1 MPNRITPN
9 LDALV
14 GDSITSLCPQGFHDF
29 DSNHCAHFVSHVGG
43 YRFGFLCHNM
53 PDAEIATPSG
63 VCVRVQELLPRC
75 PQVGAWDRRPDTDD
89 DLLVFITARGNV
101 NLTAKTIRNVP
112 KKHIGIFRDGQVYHY
127 SNTDEKVVRQ
137 TPEAVRRR
145 FRAAYRDRT
154 VDLFFGTLPGAG
166 RSLTRL
172 RGGSR
177 GVRGGI
183 PRALSLHIGLNEFD
197 PAHYGEPGTLAGC
210 ENDAR
215 DMAALAKK
223 EGLKPIVPPLLT
235 AKATAANVVNAI
247 RKAAAT
253 LAGRRYSLPDLR
265 GARRTNT
272 GYERRRAGSDGR
284 NVVPLRSDA
293 HRRRT
298 CRALGQL
305 PSWSAHHYA
314 VG

>member
-75 PQVGAWDRRPDTDD
+75 PQVGTWDHRPDTDD
-89 DLLVFITARGNV
+89 DLLVFITARANV

-112 KKHIGIFRDGQVYHY
+112 KKHIGIFRDGVYH

-145 FRAAYRDRT
+145 FRGPGSDCRS
-154 VDLFFGTLPGAG
+154 LFGTLFMGPLAHAYAED
-166 RSLTRL
+166 RR
-172 RGGSR
+172 RAR
-177 GVRGGI
+177 GI
-183 PRALSLHIGLNEFD
+183 PRALSCTSVLTNSIPLTTANRARW
-197 PAHYGEPGTLAGC
+197 PVAKTT
-210 ENDAR
+210 R
-215 DMAALAKK
+215 DMAALARKK
-223 EGLKPIVPPLLT
+223 GSSLSCAL
-235 AKATAANVVNAI
+235 AYHRATAAA
-247 RKAAAT
+247 
-253 LAGRRYSLPDLR
+253 S
-265 GARRTNT
+265 
-272 GYERRRAGSDGR
+272 
-284 NVVPLRSDA
+284 
-293 HRRRT
+293 
-298 CRALGQL
+298 
-305 PSWSAHHYA
+305 
-314 VG
+314 